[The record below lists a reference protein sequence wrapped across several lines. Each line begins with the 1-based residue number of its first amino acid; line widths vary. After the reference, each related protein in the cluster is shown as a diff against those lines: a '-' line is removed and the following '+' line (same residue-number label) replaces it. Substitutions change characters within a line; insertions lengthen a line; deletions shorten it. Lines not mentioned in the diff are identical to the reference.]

1 MIRFIKDLAI
11 VTALIAM
18 EITRMIIFTI
28 VAIVGILIGL
38 IGMLGSKI
46 KKELDALNKQDWS

>member
-11 VTALIAM
+11 VIVLITM
-18 EITRMIIFTI
+18 EITRMVIFTI

-38 IGMLGSKI
+38 AGMLVSKI
-46 KKELDALNKQDWS
+46 RKELNALNNQDWS